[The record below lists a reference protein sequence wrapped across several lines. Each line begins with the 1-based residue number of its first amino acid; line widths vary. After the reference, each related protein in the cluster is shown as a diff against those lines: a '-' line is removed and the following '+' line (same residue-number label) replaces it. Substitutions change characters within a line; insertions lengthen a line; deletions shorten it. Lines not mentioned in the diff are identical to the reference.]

1 MENNILIYLIS
12 GRARNGKDTMS
23 KMLEEEYKLLGKRVC
38 FIQLMRPLKW
48 LLQDY
53 FGWDGKEETKPR
65 EKLQKM
71 GTELIR
77 EELNMPTYFID
88 RLTENIKILSKYY
101 DVFMVTDV
109 RLPLEIELL
118 KQRFDHVVSINIIRE
133 NFENDLTL
141 SEKVHYTE
149 VALNDY
155 DDFDYVVVNKSL
167 EHLKIK
173 VKEIVSEVENNEK
186 ND

>member
-1 MENNILIYLIS
+1 MKIYLIS

-23 KMLEEEYKLLGKRVC
+23 KMFEDEYNLLGKKVC

-48 LLQDY
+48 LLKDY

-65 EKLQKM
+65 EQLQKM
-71 GTELIR
+71 GTDLIR
-77 EELNMPTYFID
+77 EKLNMPTYFID
-88 RLTENIKILSKYY
+88 RLVENITILSEYY

-109 RLPLEIELL
+109 RLPLEIDML
-118 KQRFDHVVSINIIRE
+118 KEKFSGAVSINIVRE
-133 NFENDLTL
+133 NFESDLKRE
-141 SEKVHYTE
+141 EKVHYTE
-149 VALNDY
+149 VALDDY
-155 DDFDYVVVNKSL
+155 NDFDYVVINNSL
-167 EHLKIK
+167 EELKKK